1 MITRRDWLTTMGTGF
16 GMTAFAGLLGATT
29 NTNPLAPKTPH
40 FKPRAKNVIFLFL
53 NGGPS
58 QVDTF
63 DPKPMLDKYNG
74 KPIPAGNIK
83 TERKTGNL
91 LKSPFEFKH
100 YGESG
105 IEVSEIFSK
114 LGSHIDD
121 CCVVRSMYTDRPNH
135 EPSLLLMNSGDK
147 FTGRP
152 SMGAWVT
159 YGLGTENQNLP
170 GFIVMC
176 PGFPVIGPQL
186 WASTFLPAVYQGTYI
201 PNNERTPDKLV
212 QFIRNPELSPVEQR
226 RQLDLLG
233 KLNEIDLRRAGGDP
247 ELEASI
253 QSAEIAYRMQ
263 SEAPEVFDISK
274 ESEKVRARYGDSD
287 FGRGCLMARRLVEKG
302 VRMVQVYFGNSQ
314 PWDNHDDITIHRKL
328 AHDAD
333 PAIGSLLED
342 LKAAGLLDE
351 TLVII
356 SGEFGRTP
364 VVEVSGLVKVQNGRD
379 HNSAGFS
386 LVLAGGGVKGGY
398 VHGATDDFGFKAV
411 EKPVHIHDLHATA
424 LYLLGLDHTKLTYR
438 YSGRDFRLTDVA
450 GNVVH
455 EIVA

>member
-1 MITRRDWLTTMGTGF
+1 MMTRRDWLNTMGTGF
-16 GMTAFAGLLGATT
+16 GMTAFAGMLGATT
-29 NTNPLAPKTPH
+29 NANPLAPKAPH

-74 KPIPAGNIK
+74 KPIPAGNLK

-114 LGSHIDD
+114 LGSRIDD
-121 CCVVRSMYTDRPNH
+121 CCVIRSMYTDRPNH

-152 SMGAWVT
+152 SMGSWVT

-201 PNNERTPDKLV
+201 PNNEKTPDKLV
-212 QFIRNPELSPVEQR
+212 QFIRNPELSPTEQR

-233 KLNEIDLRRAGGDP
+233 KLNEINLRRSGGDP

-274 ESEKVRARYGDSD
+274 ESEKVRARYGDTD

-302 VRMVQVYFGNSQ
+302 VRMVQVYFGNFQ
-314 PWDNHDDITIHRKL
+314 PWDNHDDIMIHRKL

-333 PAIGSLLED
+333 PAIAALLED
-342 LKAAGLLDE
+342 LKVAGLLNE

-411 EKPVHIHDLHATA
+411 ESPVHIHDLHATA
-424 LYLLGLDHTKLTYR
+424 LHLLGLDHTKLTYR

-455 EIVA
+455 EIIA